1 MVVLFDELA
10 RWRGRVAKEIGKP
23 AYVVFDNKTLQAVAE
38 ARPSNLAALGGI
50 KGVGPKKLKDY
61 GEAVLAIV
69 AGDGG
74 CPVGSRGGT
83 PAGSS
88 SAAAAAASLFGSASR
103 RPPSSNASD
112 AAVATATA
120 SATATA
126 TTTPNPTTTTSA
138 LSYEAA
144 KDNYETKMNP
154 EQRAVVD
161 AVLAGENVFF
171 HGAAGTGKSFVL
183 QTVVALVRGAGSGD
197 ESLVS
202 VTAPTGIAAVGVGG
216 VTVHKFIGAG
226 LCAGHPA
233 KVAAQVAKS
242 KTATRRWRDTKTLV
256 VDEVSML
263 DADLLEKLDHVGRST
278 REVYDVPFGGLQ
290 LVFTGDFYQLPPVA
304 GSGTTPPFAFATR
317 AWSLAKFRVVEL
329 VRVLRQRDP
338 RLVNALNDV
347 RRGFVPAGGAAST
360 LFRGLSRPLPPNA
373 EGVLPTRLHSVNA
386 NVDAENERELARLDG
401 EAVIFDARDSGD
413 DAGAL
418 ETLRRNCPAPQSLT
432 LKVGAQVV
440 LLRNLDDSL
449 VNGSRGVVKAF
460 VGTRETEYVRHKSSF
475 RIHPKLA
482 RAAEE
487 LFPRVPLVAFDN
499 GRVFAVGPAQ
509 FDAHGGG
516 GKYAERLQTPLK
528 LAWAL
533 TVHKSQG
540 MTISRLEVS
549 LRDAFDY
556 GQVYVALSRA
566 TSVEGLR
573 VTGFDEA
580 KVRVHPRVA
589 AFYESLDAA
598 AAGAST
604 DAVGDP
610 NRGSIDPDP
619 SGERSRPSAV
629 ARRGGYDD
637 DRAAYP
643 VAPTPSAAAPT
654 PLSSSRTPLAQSREI
669 SDPTSVP
676 RFGDTS
682 AGGSCFRCGRA
693 GHWASRCPSANVG
706 GANATPAARA
716 ANAASPARGFTG
728 GSSAYNGWGGD
739 AGGAR
744 GAGGLGFRGVAPSGD
759 RRLGGYT
766 TNDPPSP

>member
-1 MVVLFDELA
+1 MAVLFDELS
-10 RWRGRVAKEIGKP
+10 RWRGRVAKEMGKP
-23 AYVVFDNKTLQAVAE
+23 AYVVFDNKTLQAVAD
-38 ARPSNLAALGGI
+38 ARPNNLAALGRI
-50 KGVGPKKLKDY
+50 KGVGPKKLTDY

-74 CPVGSRGGT
+74 SAARGGPAASRGGT

-88 SAAAAAASLFGSASR
+88 SAAAAAAALFGSASR
-103 RPPSSNASD
+103 RPPPSNASSG
-112 AAVATATA
+112 ATA
-120 SATATA
+120 SAIATA
-126 TTTPNPTTTTSA
+126 FATASDSASASPSASATTTTTSI
-138 LSYEAA
+138 SYETA
-144 KDNYETKMNP
+144 KHNYETKMNP

-183 QTVVALVRGAGSGD
+183 QTVVALVRGAGRGGD
-197 ESLVS
+197 DSLVS

-226 LCAGHPA
+226 LCAGHPPR
-233 KVAAQVAKS
+233 VAAQVAKS
-242 KTATRRWRDTKTLV
+242 KTATRRWRDTRTLV

-263 DADLLEKLDHVGRST
+263 DGDLLEKLDHVGRST
-278 REVYDVPFGGLQ
+278 REAYDVPFGGLQ

-304 GSGTTPPFAFATR
+304 NAATTPPFAFATR

-347 RRGFVPAGGAAST
+347 RRGFVPVGGAAST
-360 LFRGLSRPLPPNA
+360 LFRGLSRPLPPSA
-373 EGVLPTRLHSVNA
+373 EGVLPTRLHGVNA
-386 NVDAENERELARLDG
+386 NVDAENQRELARLDG
-401 EAVIFDARDSGD
+401 EAVTFDARDSGD

-460 VGTRETEYVRHKSSF
+460 VGTRETEYVRHKCSF
-475 RIHPKLA
+475 GSTA
-482 RAAEE
+482 RAAET
-487 LFPRVPLVAFDN
+487 LFPRAPLVAFDN
-499 GRVFAVGPAQ
+499 GRVVAVGPAQ
-509 FDAHGGG
+509 FDARGGG
-516 GKYAERLQTPLK
+516 AKYAERLQTPLK

-589 AFYESLDAA
+589 AFYESLDDAA
-598 AAGAST
+598 VVGG
-604 DAVGDP
+604 DA
-610 NRGSIDPDP
+610 RGSIDGPRENVRVHPHRRVAEDTTTIA
-619 SGERSRPSAV
+619 ERIPWRRRRRRLRRRLLLVPNASRPV
-629 ARRGGYDD
+629 
-637 DRAAYP
+637 
-643 VAPTPSAAAPT
+643 
-654 PLSSSRTPLAQSREI
+654 
-669 SDPTSVP
+669 
-676 RFGDTS
+676 
-682 AGGSCFRCGRA
+682 GR
-693 GHWASRCPSANVG
+693 NVG
-706 GANATPAARA
+706 PDVPPSLRRRVGGRVLFQVRSSGTLGVAVSFANAGA
-716 ANAASPARGFTG
+716 ANAASPARGFADG
-728 GSSAYNGWGGD
+728 PSAYEGWGGD
-739 AGGAR
+739 ARSAR
-744 GAGGLGFRGVAPSGD
+744 GAGALNRPVAHAGD
-759 RRLGGYT
+759 WRLGGYT

>member
-1 MVVLFDELA
+1 MAVLFDELS
-10 RWRGRVAKEIGKP
+10 RWRGRVAKEMGKP
-23 AYVVFDNKTLQAVAE
+23 AYVVFDNKTLQAVAD
-38 ARPSNLAALGGI
+38 ARPNNLAALGRI
-50 KGVGPKKLKDY
+50 KGVGPKKLTDY

-74 CPVGSRGGT
+74 SAARGGPAASRGGT

-88 SAAAAAASLFGSASR
+88 SAAAAAAALFGSASR
-103 RPPSSNASD
+103 RPPPSNASSG
-112 AAVATATA
+112 ATA
-120 SATATA
+120 SAIATA
-126 TTTPNPTTTTSA
+126 FATASDSASASPSASATTTTTSI
-138 LSYEAA
+138 SYETA
-144 KDNYETKMNP
+144 KHNYETKMNP

-183 QTVVALVRGAGSGD
+183 QTVVALVRGAGRGGD
-197 ESLVS
+197 DSLVS

-226 LCAGHPA
+226 LCAGHPSR
-233 KVAAQVAKS
+233 VAAQVAKS
-242 KTATRRWRDTKTLV
+242 KTATRRWRDTRTLV

-263 DADLLEKLDHVGRST
+263 DGDLLEKLDHVGRST
-278 REVYDVPFGGLQ
+278 REAYDVPFGGLQ

-304 GSGTTPPFAFATR
+304 NAATTPPFAFATR

-347 RRGFVPAGGAAST
+347 RRGFVPVGGAAST
-360 LFRGLSRPLPPNA
+360 LFRGLSRPLPPSA

-386 NVDAENERELARLDG
+386 NVDAENQRELARLDG
-401 EAVIFDARDSGD
+401 EAVTFDARDSGD

-460 VGTRETEYVRHKSSF
+460 VGTRETEYVRHKCSF

-482 RAAEE
+482 RAAET

-499 GRVFAVGPAQ
+499 GRVVAVGPAQ
-509 FDAHGGG
+509 FDARGGG
-516 GKYAERLQTPLK
+516 AKYAERLQMPLK

-589 AFYESLDAA
+589 AFYESLDDA
-598 AAGAST
+598 
-604 DAVGDP
+604 AVGGGDA
-610 NRGSIDPDP
+610 RGPIDGP
-619 SGERSRPSAV
+619 SGERSRQSAAPS
-629 ARRGGYDD
+629 RGGYDD
-637 DRAAYP
+637 DRGAYP

-654 PLSSSRTPLAQSREI
+654 PPSSYRTPLAQSGDT
-669 SDPTSVP
+669 SDPTSLP
-676 RFGDTS
+676 RFGDAS

-693 GHWASRCPSANVG
+693 GHWASRCPF
-706 GANATPAARA
+706 ANAGA
-716 ANAASPARGFTG
+716 ANAASPARGFADG
-728 GSSAYNGWGGD
+728 PSAYEGRGGD
-739 AGGAR
+739 ARGAR
-744 GAGGLGFRGVAPSGD
+744 GAGAFNRPVAHAGD
-759 RRLGGYT
+759 WRLGGYT